1 MNRKAKS
8 YREALRYASRFTNCT
23 FVLSFDPGITDSIVS
38 ASLVRD
44 LKLLLK
50 LRINLVLYCREG
62 SKTATSLT
70 QLGSILSSQDIDEV
84 TETIRESGVCIATY
98 PSIVERKAETSVAE
112 LAVAMGADKLIYMT
126 KLEGILDDS
135 GERICQMNLVEAR
148 SYLELA
154 TTTPHGRSK
163 HVIGGGVRTKVEAAL
178 MACESGVARVHLIQ
192 GLRDGGLI
200 EELFSPNGV
209 GTLIGDRYEECR
221 RARPNDI
228 PGIKDLLAET
238 DVGGNPG
245 EELRK
250 HITDFIVFAR
260 DSEICGCTMV
270 GVENGVYY
278 VKYFAIDDDS
288 NFSAIATVLL
298 TRVLEQAHED
308 GTTSVVIT
316 TNRSHCQDW
325 LFINPV
331 LARLGFAK
339 QDKQWIKTIH

>member
-1 MNRKAKS
+1 MNGKAKL
-8 YREALRYASRFTNCT
+8 YREALRYVSRFTNCT
-23 FVLSFDPGITDSIVS
+23 FVLSFDPGIADSIVPS
-38 ASLVRD
+38 SLARD

-50 LRINLVLYCREG
+50 LRVNLVLYCREG
-62 SKTATSLT
+62 CKIATGLAH
-70 QLGSILSSQDIDEV
+70 LGPLLSAQDIGEV
-84 TETIRESGVCIATY
+84 AETIRESGVCIATY
-98 PSIVERKAETSVAE
+98 PSAAERKAETSVAE
-112 LAVAMGADKLIYMT
+112 LAVTLGANKLIYMT

-148 SYLELA
+148 SYLELT

-209 GTLIGDRYEECR
+209 GTLICNMYEECR
-221 RARPNDI
+221 RARSSDI

-260 DSEICGCTMV
+260 DSDICGCAMV
-270 GVENGVYY
+270 GIDNGVCY

-288 NFSAIATVLL
+288 NFSAIATALL
-298 TRVLEQAHED
+298 AKALEQARQD
-308 GTTSVVIT
+308 GATSAVIT
-316 TNRSHCQDW
+316 TNGSHCQDW

-339 QDKQWIKTIH
+339 QGKRWIATLA